1 MDEEDDAPAVVDV
14 SGEDGEGVGVAEA
27 SEAHD
32 RLLLDDG
39 DEGPAVVDVRVRS
52 SDWGEES

>member
-14 SGEDGEGVGVAEA
+14 SGKDGEDVGVAEA

-39 DEGPAVVDVRVRS
+39 DEGPDVVDVRVRS

>member
-1 MDEEDDAPAVVDV
+1 MVDV
-14 SGEDGEGVGVAEA
+14 SGKDGEDVGVAEA
-27 SEAHD
+27 SKAHD

-39 DEGPAVVDVRVRS
+39 DEGPDVVDVRVRS